1 MQKKVDFLVIGSGIA
16 GLSFALKVAE
26 KGKVCVVT
34 KDKADETATK
44 YAQGGIAAVMYS
56 PDTYEKHIKDT
67 MVAGDDLCNEDI
79 VRITIEESTERVKE
93 LIEWGTQFDK
103 TQSGKYSLGKEGGH
117 SENRVLHHKD
127 STGAE
132 IIRALLTKVREHP
145 NIEVLENHFTID
157 LLTQHHIGVGVSRGT
172 PGINCYGAYV
182 LCPDIDEVVTI
193 LAKKTLLATGG
204 AGNVYSTTTNPEVA
218 TGDGIAMAYR
228 AKATIENMEFVQFH
242 PTSLYNPK
250 EKPSFLI
257 TEALRGYG
265 AVLKTLDGEEFMHKY
280 DKRKSLAPRDIV
292 ARAIDTE
299 MKLSGKDY
307 VHLDATHLNK
317 NELIEEFPTIYAK
330 CLSIGID
337 ITHEMIPVV
346 PSAHYLTGGIKVNE
360 FGESSIQNLY
370 STGECASTGLHGAN
384 RLASNSLLESAVF
397 SHRAALQ
404 ARENIS
410 QIDFFEDIPD
420 WNAEGKVMNE
430 EMVLI
435 TQTTKE
441 LQSLMTNYVGIVRS
455 NLRMKRALDRLVIIY
470 QETED
475 LYNKSIISFEICELR
490 NLINCAYLIIKM
502 AQQRKESRGLHYSI
516 DYPRKAPIK
525 MNSRR

>member
-1 MQKKVDFLVIGSGIA
+1 MQKKVDFLVVGSGIA
-16 GLSFALKVAE
+16 GLSFALKVAK

-34 KDKADETATK
+34 KDQADETATK

-56 PDTYEKHIKDT
+56 PDTYEKHISDT
-67 MVAGDDLCNEDI
+67 MIAGDDLCNEDI
-79 VRITIEESTERVKE
+79 VRITIEESSEAVKE

-103 TQSGKYSLGKEGGH
+103 TVSGKFSLGKEGGH

-132 IIRALLTKVREHP
+132 IIRALLLKVREHP
-145 NIEVLENHFTID
+145 NIEILENHFTID

-172 PGINCYGAYV
+172 PGVQCYGAYV
-182 LCPDIDEVVTI
+182 LCPDSGEVVTV
-193 LAKKTLLATGG
+193 LAKKILLATGG

-250 EKPSFLI
+250 EKHSFLI

-265 AVLKTLDGEEFMHKY
+265 AVLKTLDGEEFMQKY

-299 MKLSGKDY
+299 MKLNGNDY
-307 VHLDATHLNK
+307 VFLDATDIDK

-337 ITHEMIPVV
+337 ITNEMIPVV

-360 FGESSIQNLY
+360 FGESSIENLY
-370 STGECASTGLHGAN
+370 ATGECASTGLHGAN

-397 SHRAALQ
+397 SHRAAIHAMDNVGQ
-404 ARENIS
+404 V
-410 QIDFFEDIPD
+410 DFFLDIPD

-455 NLRMKRALDRLVIIY
+455 NLRLKRAIDRLVIIY
-470 QETED
+470 RETED

-516 DYPRKAPIK
+516 NYPQKAPIK

>member
-1 MQKKVDFLVIGSGIA
+1 MQKKVDFLVVGSGIA

-26 KGKVCVVT
+26 KGKVCIVT
-34 KDKADETATK
+34 KDRADETATK

-67 MVAGDDLCNEDI
+67 LIAGDDLCNEKI

-93 LIEWGTQFDK
+93 LIEWGTHFDK
-103 TQSGKYSLGKEGGH
+103 TISGKYSLGKEGGH
-117 SENRVLHHKD
+117 SEHRVLHHKD

-132 IIRALLTKVREHP
+132 IIRALLIKVREHP

-172 PGINCYGAYV
+172 PGIKCYGAYV
-182 LCPDIDEVVTI
+182 LCPNSGDVITI

-204 AGNVYSTTTNPEVA
+204 AGNVYNTTTNPEVA

-265 AVLKTLDGEEFMHKY
+265 AKLKTLEGKEFMQKY

-299 MKLSGKDY
+299 MKISGTDY
-307 VHLDATHLNK
+307 VFLDATYINK
-317 NELIEEFPTIYAK
+317 NELIQEFPTIYAK

-337 ITHEMIPVV
+337 IAKEMIPVV

-360 FGESSIQNLY
+360 FGQSSIENLY
-370 STGECASTGLHGAN
+370 ATGECASTGLHGAN

-397 SHRAALQ
+397 SHRAALHAIDNVAQ
-404 ARENIS
+404 V
-410 QIDFFEDIPD
+410 DFFEDIPD
-420 WNAEGKVMNE
+420 WNAEGRVMNE

-455 NLRMKRALDRLVIIY
+455 DLRLKRAIDRLVIIY

-516 DYPRKAPIK
+516 DYPKKAPIK